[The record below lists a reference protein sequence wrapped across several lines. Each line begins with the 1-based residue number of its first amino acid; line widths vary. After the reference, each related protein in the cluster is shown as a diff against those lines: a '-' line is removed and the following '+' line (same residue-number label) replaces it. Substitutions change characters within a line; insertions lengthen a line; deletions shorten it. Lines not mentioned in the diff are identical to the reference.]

1 MKLAL
6 QSLDGKAT
14 GDITLD
20 KDIFG
25 IEVREDILNAMVK
38 YQLAKRRQGS
48 HKTKTRSEVSATGKK
63 AFSQKGTGRAR
74 ASTLD
79 TPRHRGGGTAH
90 GPVVRDHSIKMNKK
104 ERVLAMKMALSSKA
118 ASKQLIVVKDAKAK
132 THQTKPMA
140 AALEKMKV
148 ANAVI
153 VTGKE
158 IEANFDRATN
168 NIPCIDVFDI
178 NGANV
183 YDILRRDNLILTEEA
198 VNELTAKLKG

>member
-6 QSLDGKAT
+6 QSFEGKAT

-20 KDIFG
+20 KDVFG
-25 IEVREDILNAMVK
+25 TEVRMDILNAMVK
-38 YQLAKRRQGS
+38 YQLAKRQQGT

-63 AFSQKGTGRAR
+63 AFKQKGTGHAR

-104 ERVLAMKMALSSKA
+104 ERALAMKMALSSKVA
-118 ASKQLIVVKDAKAK
+118 NKQLIVVKDATAK

-140 AALEKMKV
+140 AALTKMGV
-148 ANAVI
+148 TNALI

-158 IEANFDRATN
+158 IETNFDRATN

-183 YDILRRDNLILTEEA
+183 YDILRYDRLVADASIFEEA
-198 VNELTAKLKG
+198 SE

>member
-6 QSLDGKAT
+6 QSFDGKAT

-25 IEVREDILNAMVK
+25 LPIREDILNSMVK

-48 HKTKTRSEVSATGKK
+48 HKTKTRAEVSATGKK
-63 AFSQKGTGRAR
+63 AFAQKGTGNAR

-90 GPVVRDHSIKMNKK
+90 GPVVRDHSITLNKK
-104 ERVLAMKMALSSKA
+104 VRALAMKTALSSKA
-118 ASKQLIVVKDAKAK
+118 ANKQLIVVKDAVMK
-132 THQTKPMA
+132 THKTKPMVD
-140 AALEKMKV
+140 ALAKMNVK
-148 ANAVI
+148 NAVI

-158 IEANFDRATN
+158 IDANFDRATN
-168 NIPCIDVFDI
+168 NIPCIDVLSID
-178 NGANV
+178 GANV
-183 YDILRRDNLILTEEA
+183 YDILRRDNLVLTEEA
-198 VNELTAKLKG
+198 VKALTEKLKG

>member
-1 MKLAL
+1 MKLAI
-6 QSLDGKAT
+6 QSFDGKAE

-20 KDIFG
+20 KNVFG
-25 IEVREDILNAMVK
+25 VEVKSAILNDHVK
-38 YQLAKRRQGS
+38 WQRAGAQQGS

-63 AFSQKGTGRAR
+63 AFKQKGTGHAR

-90 GPVVRDHSIKMNKK
+90 GPVVRSHAIKRNKK
-104 ERVLAMKMALSSKA
+104 ERALAMRMALSSKA
-118 ASKQLIVVKDAKAK
+118 ANKQLIVVKDAKAK

-140 AALEKMKV
+140 AALTKMGV
-148 ANAVI
+148 SNALI

-158 IEANFDRATN
+158 IDTNFDRATN
-168 NIPCIDVFDI
+168 NIPCIDVFNLD
-178 NGANV
+178 GANV

-198 VNELTAKLKG
+198 VKELTAKLKG